1 VEGNPQPVV
10 VADDDPDIRQMLR
23 TALELDGHR
32 VLEAGDGLTAWG
44 LVTAHRPAVV
54 LADVQ
59 MPGIDGL
66 ELTALIK
73 ANGYRKTK
81 VIVFTSGM
89 VTETQAQMA
98 GADAYVVKS
107 APLREVRAAVRWL
120 VAIGQ

>member
-1 VEGNPQPVV
+1 
-10 VADDDPDIRQMLR
+10 
-23 TALELDGHR
+23 
-32 VLEAGDGLTAWG
+32 
-44 LVTAHRPAVV
+44 
-54 LADVQ
+54 